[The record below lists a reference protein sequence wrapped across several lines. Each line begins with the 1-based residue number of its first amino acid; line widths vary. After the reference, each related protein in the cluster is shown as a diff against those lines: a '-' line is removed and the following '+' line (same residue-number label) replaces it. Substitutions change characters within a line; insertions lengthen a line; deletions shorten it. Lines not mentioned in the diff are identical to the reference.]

1 MDNKRIRVTEL
12 DFDQV
17 KDNFKNFLK
26 GQDQFQDY
34 DFEGSGISVLLDI
47 LAYNT
52 HYNAMY
58 ANLAMNEAFLDSASK
73 RNNVVSHAKSLGY
86 IPISA
91 KCAQAVVNVVVLNP
105 TNSPDTLTLP
115 SYTQFLT
122 SVDGVSYNFYS
133 RNAVTIVPVDGSY
146 VFTDVVITEG
156 TPLRFQYIAN
166 IGTSFIIPNAGADL
180 STLTVRV
187 QDTTSTSG
195 YVVYSRGD
203 DLTLVGPDD
212 TVFFV
217 KEVDNE
223 LYEIY
228 FGDGITGRAVVPGNV
243 VTLDYF
249 ISNKEA
255 PNNAKAFS
263 CSTNVGGGTVIVST
277 TSMAQGGSSIET
289 IDSIKYNAPRN
300 YAAQNRAV
308 TAEDYKVILPTIY
321 PNIES
326 VNVWGGEE
334 ADPPQ
339 YGKVF
344 ISIKPKSGE
353 TLTTST
359 KEIIKNSILRRKNI
373 VSISPEIVDAD
384 FLYVYIT
391 SSVYYNP
398 LQTEKNTDTLKT
410 LINNVINK
418 YDNDDLRKFGGMFR
432 FSKLSRLID
441 ATDAS
446 ITSNITNVKMAKVF
460 SPEFNRKAKYNILF
474 NNPIYNSGSAEEAVK
489 SSPFFVTSTDQP
501 VYIDDDGVG
510 NLRLFYYTGTSTK
523 VFINKTLGTV
533 NYTTGKMVINDFVI
547 LSATNNQITI
557 YCVPDSNDIVSVRN
571 QIVAISQNST
581 RLNVIV
587 DTVASGQFTGGTN
600 YVFSSSHNY
609 ST

>member
-12 DFDQV
+12 DFDQI
-17 KDNFKNFLK
+17 KSNFKNYLK
-26 GQDQFQDY
+26 GQTEFQDY
-34 DFEGSGISVLLDI
+34 DFEGSGVSVLLDI

-86 IPISA
+86 TPISA
-91 KCAQAVVNVVVLNP
+91 KSALATVNITVINP
-105 TNSPDTLTLP
+105 IDSPTTLTLAAQ
-115 SYTQFLT
+115 SQFTT
-122 SVDGVSYNFYS
+122 SINKVDYNFYN
-133 RNAVTIVPVDGSY
+133 RNAISITPVNGTY
-146 VFTDVVITEG
+146 TFTNVVITEG

-166 IGTSFIIPNAGADL
+166 VGSTYVIPNAGVDL

-187 QDTTSTSG
+187 QDTTSTAG
-195 YVVYSRGD
+195 YVLFTRAD
-203 DLTLVGPDD
+203 DLTLVGQDD
-212 TVFFV
+212 TAFFV
-217 KEVDNE
+217 KEIDNE
-223 LYEIY
+223 LYEVY
-228 FGDGITGRAVVPGNV
+228 FGDGITGRAVLPGNV
-243 VTLDYF
+243 VTIDYF
-249 ISNKEA
+249 VSNKEA

-263 CSTNVGGGTVIVST
+263 FNGNIGGGTVVVTT
-277 TSMAQGGSSIET
+277 TSMAQGGSSIES
-289 IDSIKYNAPRN
+289 IDSVKFNAPRN

-308 TAEDYKVILPTIY
+308 TAEDYKVILPTLY

-359 KEIIKNSILRRKNI
+359 KEIIKNSILRKKNI
-373 VSISPEIVDAD
+373 VSISPELVDPD
-384 FLYVYIT
+384 FLYINVT
-391 SSVYYNP
+391 TSVYYNP
-398 LQTEKNTDTLKT
+398 LQTEKNVDTLKT
-410 LINNVINK
+410 LIGNVINK

-441 ATDAS
+441 ATDNS
-446 ITSNITNVKMAKVF
+446 ITSNITNVRMTKVI
-460 SPEFNRKAKYNILF
+460 SPNFNSKAKYNILF
-474 NNPIYNSGSAEEAVK
+474 NNPIYNSGSPEEAIK
-489 SSPFFVTSTDQP
+489 SSAFYITSTDQP
-501 VYIDDDGVG
+501 VYIDDDGLG

-533 NYTTGKMVINDFVI
+533 NYTTGRLVINDFVI
-547 LSATNNQITI
+547 LSATDNIITFN
-557 YCVPDSNDIVSVRN
+557 CVPDSNDVVSVRN
-571 QIVAISQNST
+571 QIVAINQNTTKIS
-581 RLNVIV
+581 VIV

-600 YVFSSSHNY
+600 YIFSSSHNY
-609 ST
+609 T

>member
-12 DFDQV
+12 DFDQI
-17 KDNFKNFLK
+17 KSNFKNYLK
-26 GQDQFQDY
+26 GQTEFQDY
-34 DFEGSGISVLLDI
+34 DFEGSGVSVLLDI

-91 KCAQAVVNVVVLNP
+91 KSAQATVNITVINP
-105 TNSPDTLTLP
+105 IDSPDTLTLAAQ
-115 SYTQFLT
+115 SQFTT
-122 SVDGVSYNFYS
+122 SVNKVDYNFFN
-133 RNAVTIVPVDGSY
+133 RNAISITPVNGTY
-146 VFTDVVITEG
+146 TFTDVVITEG

-166 IGTSFIIPNAGADL
+166 AGMSYIIPNAGVDL

-187 QDTTSTSG
+187 QDSTSTAG
-195 YVVYSRGD
+195 YVVFNRSE
-203 DLTLVGPDD
+203 DLTLVKPDD
-212 TVFFV
+212 TVYFV
-217 KEVDNE
+217 KEIDNE
-223 LYEIY
+223 LYEVY

-243 VTLDYF
+243 VSLDYF
-249 ISNKEA
+249 VSNKEA
-255 PNNAKAFS
+255 PNNAKAFTFNGS
-263 CSTNVGGGTVIVST
+263 ISGGTVVVTT
-277 TSMAQGGSSIET
+277 TSMAQGGSSIES
-289 IDSIKYNAPRN
+289 IDSIKFNAPRS

-308 TAEDYKVILPTIY
+308 TAEDYRVILPTLY

-334 ADPPQ
+334 QDPPQ

-373 VSISPEIVDAD
+373 VSISPEIVDPD
-384 FLYVYIT
+384 FLYIIVKT
-391 SSVYYNP
+391 AVYYNP

-432 FSKLSRLID
+432 YSKLSRLVD
-441 ATDAS
+441 NTDVA
-446 ITSNITNVKMAKVF
+446 ITSNITNILMMKVIT
-460 SPEFNRKAKYNILF
+460 PVFNAKAKYNITF
-474 NNPIYNSGSAEEAVK
+474 NNPIHTSGSADEAIK
-489 SSPFFVTSTDQP
+489 SSAFYVTSTDQP
-501 VYIDDDGVG
+501 VYIDDDGAG
-510 NLRLFYYTGTSTK
+510 NLRLFYYTGLNTK

-533 NYTTGKMVINDFVI
+533 NYTTGKLVINDLVI
-547 LSATNNQITI
+547 ISAPNNEILI
-557 YCVPDSNDIVSVRN
+557 DCVPDSNDIVSVRN
-571 QIVAISQNST
+571 QIVAIRQN
-581 RLNVIV
+581 LNNVNVIV
-587 DTVASGQFTGGTN
+587 DTVASGQYSGGTN
-600 YVFSSSHNY
+600 YIFSSNNAR
-609 ST
+609 

>member
-12 DFDQV
+12 DFDQI
-17 KDNFKNFLK
+17 KSNFKNYLK
-26 GQDQFQDY
+26 GQTEFQDY
-34 DFEGSGISVLLDI
+34 DFEGSGVSVLLDI

-91 KCAQAVVNVVVLNP
+91 KSAQATVNITVINP
-105 TNSPDTLTLP
+105 IDSPDTLTLAAQ
-115 SYTQFLT
+115 SQFTT
-122 SVDGVSYNFYS
+122 SVNKVDYNFFN
-133 RNAVTIVPVDGSY
+133 RNAISIAPVDGTY
-146 VFTDVVITEG
+146 TFTNVVITEG

-166 IGTSFIIPNAGADL
+166 AGMTYVIPNAGVDL

-187 QDTTSTSG
+187 QDTTSTAG
-195 YVVYSRGD
+195 YVVFNRSE
-203 DLTLVGPDD
+203 DLTLVKPDD
-212 TVFFV
+212 TVYFI
-217 KEVDNE
+217 KEIDNE
-223 LYEIY
+223 LYEVY

-243 VTLDYF
+243 VVLDYF
-249 ISNKEA
+249 VSNKEA

-263 CSTNVGGGTVIVST
+263 FNGNVGGGTVVVTT

-289 IDSIKYNAPRN
+289 IDSIKFNAPRS

-308 TAEDYKVILPTIY
+308 TAEDYKVILPTLY

-334 ADPPQ
+334 QDPPQ

-373 VSISPEIVDAD
+373 VSISPEIVDPD
-384 FLYVYIT
+384 FLYVIVKT
-391 SSVYYNP
+391 SVYYNP

-432 FSKLSRLID
+432 YSKLSRLVD
-441 ATDAS
+441 NTDVA
-446 ITSNITNVKMAKVF
+446 ITSNITNILMMKVIT
-460 SPEFNRKAKYNILF
+460 PEFNTKAKYNITF
-474 NNPIYNSGSAEEAVK
+474 NNPIRTSGSADESIR
-489 SSPFFVTSTDQP
+489 SSAFVVTSTDQP

-510 NLRLFYYTGTSTK
+510 NLRLFYYTGSNTK

-533 NYTTGKMVINDFVI
+533 NYTTGKLVINDLVI
-547 LSATNNQITI
+547 LSAPNNQILI
-557 YCVPDSNDIVSVRN
+557 DCVPDSNDIVSVRN
-571 QIVAISQNST
+571 QIVAIRQDLNNV
-581 RLNVIV
+581 NVIV
-587 DTVASGQFTGGTN
+587 DTVASGQFSGGTN
-600 YVFSSSHNY
+600 YIFSSNNAR
-609 ST
+609 

>member
-1 MDNKRIRVTEL
+1 MDNKRIKVTEL
-12 DFDQV
+12 DFDQI
-17 KDNFKNFLK
+17 KSNFKNYLK
-26 GQDQFQDY
+26 GQTEFQDY
-34 DFEGSGISVLLDI
+34 DFEGSGVSVLLDI

-86 IPISA
+86 TPVSA
-91 KCAQAVVNVVVLNP
+91 KCALATVNITVINP
-105 TNSPDTLTLP
+105 IDSPDTLTLP
-115 SYTQFLT
+115 AQSQFTT
-122 SVDGVSYNFYS
+122 SINKVDYNFYT
-133 RNAVTIVPVDGSY
+133 RNAVTIAPVNGTYTFSN
-146 VFTDVVITEG
+146 VVITEG

-166 IGTSFIIPNAGADL
+166 EGMSYIVPNAGVDL

-187 QDTTSTSG
+187 QDTTSTAG
-195 YVVYSRGD
+195 YVLFTRAD
-203 DLTLVGPDD
+203 DLTLVGQDD
-212 TVFFV
+212 TAFFI
-217 KEVDNE
+217 KEIDNE

-243 VTLDYF
+243 VTIDYF
-249 ISNKEA
+249 VSSKEA
-255 PNNAKAFS
+255 ANSAKAFTFNGS
-263 CSTNVGGGTVIVST
+263 IGGGTVVVT
-277 TSMAQGGSSIET
+277 TASMAQGGSSIES
-289 IDSIKYNAPRN
+289 IDSVKFNAPRN

-308 TAEDYKVILPTIY
+308 TAEDYKVILPTLY

-359 KEIIKNSILRRKNI
+359 KEIIKKSILRKKNI
-373 VSISPEIVDAD
+373 VSISPELIDPD
-384 FLYVYIT
+384 YLYVNVT
-391 SSVYYNP
+391 TSVYYNP
-398 LQTEKNTDTLKT
+398 LMTEKNTDTLKT
-410 LINNVINK
+410 LINNTINT

-441 ATDAS
+441 ATDNS
-446 ITSNITNVKMAKVF
+446 ITSNITNVRMAKVIA
-460 SPEFNRKAKYNILF
+460 PNFNSKAKYNILF
-474 NNPIYNSGSAEEAVK
+474 NNPIYNSGSPEEAIK
-489 SSPFFVTSTDQP
+489 SSPFYVTSTAQP

-533 NYTTGKMVINDFVI
+533 NYTTGKLVINDFVI
-547 LSATNNQITI
+547 LSATDNIITF

-571 QIVAISQNST
+571 QIVAINQNT
-581 RLNVIV
+581 TKINVIV

-600 YVFSSSHNY
+600 YIFSSSHNY
-609 ST
+609 T